1 MVYSAEPTIVYQF
14 LSKLLHA
21 NRSLSH
27 ANRVS
32 DHGSLARRETVFGGQ
47 RQQAPNR
54 LQAVFVP
61 YRDRERANAPAQN
74 RGYSAKDRKSQVAQ
88 DCVVLDAVRCEPV
101 SNPNSLITGKIT
113 GNFA

>member
-1 MVYSAEPTIVYQF
+1 MVYSSEPTIVYQF

-74 RGYSAKDRKSQVAQ
+74 RGYSAKDRKSQVAHRTSPVQ
-88 DCVVLDAVRCEPV
+88 YDLTLRYAIAPRC
-101 SNPNSLITGKIT
+101 
-113 GNFA
+113 FYA